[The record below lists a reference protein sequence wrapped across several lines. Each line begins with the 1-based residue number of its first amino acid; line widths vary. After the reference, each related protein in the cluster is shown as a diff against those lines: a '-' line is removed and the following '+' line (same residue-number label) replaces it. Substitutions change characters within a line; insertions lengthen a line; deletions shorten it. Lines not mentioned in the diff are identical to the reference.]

1 MCLASTH
8 PWPYKPC
15 TTAFK
20 ALNEVQVPVPVDSDV
35 ESRWNIKT
43 GTACDLAIAI
53 LRWSMMHF
61 IFALLHPSCFR
72 HLSLHAAEGLRGT
85 LEHCCIARDQSE
97 VAGHV
102 LHVCLLEKGEAGKKT
117 LPDQRLKEATSPP
130 IFITFY
136 VWMTASN
143 LLLAAIPTKILTA
156 STFKEPCYLC

>member
-53 LRWSMMHF
+53 LRWRSIAFH
-61 IFALLHPSCFR
+61 FALLHPSCFR
-72 HLSLHAAEGLRGT
+72 HLSLHAAWGLRGT
-85 LEHCCIARDQSE
+85 LEHCCIATDQSE
-97 VAGHV
+97 VVGHV
-102 LHVCLLEKGEAGKKT
+102 LHVGERRSREKKT
-117 LPDQRLKEATSPP
+117 PTDQRLKEATPPP

-143 LLLAAIPTKILTA
+143 LLLAAIPTEILTA
-156 STFKEPCYLC
+156 STFKETCYLC